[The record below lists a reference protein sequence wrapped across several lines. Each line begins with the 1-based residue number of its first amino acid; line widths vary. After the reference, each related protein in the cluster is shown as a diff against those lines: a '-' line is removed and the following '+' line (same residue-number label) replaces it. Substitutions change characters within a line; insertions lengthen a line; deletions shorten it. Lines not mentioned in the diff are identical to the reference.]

1 MNSGQKQPNHHR
13 PAGGENTGIG
23 GSHGFTAYYWNFN
36 SYLGNQRGGEVME
49 LIKGY
54 ARAQAAY
61 EAQTDQ
67 MPCGCDRGF
76 CDCDER
82 GGEDDTL

>member
-1 MNSGQKQPNHHR
+1 
-13 PAGGENTGIG
+13 
-23 GSHGFTAYYWNFN
+23 
-36 SYLGNQRGGEVME
+36 ME

-54 ARAQAAY
+54 ARAQAQY

-76 CDCDER
+76 CDCDECQCDD
-82 GGEDDTL
+82 GIEPGYDGILGEG